1 MNGIFDIPEMYRLY
15 SNNLFDMEEETLKP
29 EDEKG
34 LASQLRLLYPQ
45 INQFYGGGNN
55 RENDFIRNRMDN
67 NAGIYSLK
75 DLRNYFLGTPTL
87 TKLGGFFG
95 GPLGLATGII
105 GTTVADKLGLTQ
117 AARDQSAREEAAARG
132 LAKQR
137 NQALQAMRSDRAYS
151 GGQGGGFSEGFDG
164 GASAA
169 AQSDA
174 AAGMGGY

>member
-55 RENDFIRNRMDN
+55 RENDFIRNRIDN

-95 GPLGLATGII
+95 GPLGAAAGII
-105 GTTVADKLGLTQ
+105 ATTVADKLGLTQ

-137 NQALQAMRSDRAYS
+137 QAALQSMR
-151 GGQGGGFSEGFDG
+151 GPIGGGDG
-164 GASAA
+164 GVSAPGSGA
-169 AQSDA
+169 HGMAGR
-174 AAGMGGY
+174 AAGGYQDL